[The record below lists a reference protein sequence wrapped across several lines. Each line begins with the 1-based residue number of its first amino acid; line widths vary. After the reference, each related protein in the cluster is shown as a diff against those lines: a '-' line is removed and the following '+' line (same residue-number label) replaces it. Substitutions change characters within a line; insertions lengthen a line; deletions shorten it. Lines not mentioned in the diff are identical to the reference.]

1 MYTVMKTYTH
11 ILKHFKEVDPILYE
25 AAKKIG
31 IIPITASN
39 DYFVQ
44 LTDAI
49 ISQQLSEKA
58 GATIF
63 SRFKALFK
71 KGEITPE
78 GVIGLSDEV
87 LRSCGMSGSK
97 VKFIN
102 DLAYRVVGKEVELDK
117 FAAMDNEAIITE
129 LTAVKG
135 IGSWTAEMFLMS
147 SLGRED
153 VFSVKDLGLK
163 RAIQKLYGLEY
174 EPTAQELEN
183 IASKWSPYRT
193 YACRILWRSLSL

>member
-1 MYTVMKTYTH
+1 MSKKSFNH
-11 ILKHFKEVDPILYE
+11 IKDHFKRVDPLLFTLSE
-25 AAKKIG
+25 TIG
-31 IIPITASN
+31 IIPVTASN
-39 DYFVQ
+39 DYFIQ

-63 SRFKALFK
+63 SRFTALFK
-71 KGEITPE
+71 NDGITPE
-78 GVIGLSDEV
+78 GVIALSDEV

-97 VKFIN
+97 VKFIK
-102 DLAYRVVGKEVELDK
+102 DLAHKVVDKEVELEK
-117 FAAMDNEAIITE
+117 FALMENEAIITE
-129 LTAVKG
+129 LTRVKG

-163 RAIQKLYGLEY
+163 RAIQKLYGLDY
-174 EPTAQELEN
+174 EPKAEELAE

-193 YACRILWRSLSL
+193 YACRILWKSLSL